1 MEGLCKLNVIHF
13 SYSGVRD
20 VTKSRLAA
28 ISKSPGSN
36 ACFWWD
42 ACFCPRNK
50 ININFDLLLLA
61 GLEEHNEV
69 VEDELWKLFELNS
82 ENEMARTDDDEGYIF
97 DEVNHNM
104 QRPISKREKLF
115 QLLQKLPG
123 QKRRKIKRNKNMKSI
138 QGSEFQ
144 GTNAR
149 KSSLRQEMK
158 RFADLLEFQ
167 RKEQRMKR
175 KPGKSPKPDSRPRG
189 ARLTR
194 QRKKSRSVPQKVNS
208 ATILKSIHQIFLH
221 FPTHLKYSSTFPL
234 ISISARFGE
243 SLERPERRWGRFL
256 ILQIPFLR

>member
-1 MEGLCKLNVIHF
+1 MV
-13 SYSGVRD
+13 
-20 VTKSRLAA
+20 
-28 ISKSPGSN
+28 
-36 ACFWWD
+36 
-42 ACFCPRNK
+42 
-50 ININFDLLLLA
+50 
-61 GLEEHNEV
+61 EE
-69 VEDELWKLFELNS
+69 ELWKLFELNS
-82 ENEMARTDDDEGYIF
+82 ENEMARTEDDGGYIF
-97 DEVNHNM
+97 DAVNHNI

-175 KPGKSPKPDSRPRG
+175 KPGESPKPDSRPRG

-208 ATILKSIHQIFLH
+208 
-221 FPTHLKYSSTFPL
+221 
-234 ISISARFGE
+234 
-243 SLERPERRWGRFL
+243 
-256 ILQIPFLR
+256 LQILN